1 MMREEENFMTN
12 LRTVFWKIMGVSV
25 LLLSHNTWAVA
36 DSPTDMIR
44 STVEQARAVLDDP
57 AYQGNDHCQQRLEKV
72 KAVVLPQFDSQEIAR
87 RTLGPYW
94 KDITDEQRKEFIQ
107 LFIALVE
114 KAYSSSLDR
123 YSKGVQFF
131 FDQER
136 IDNDFAEVDTRILDP
151 TQNQTFSI
159 NYRLRQVNGQ
169 WLIYDVVVENV
180 SLVNN
185 YRNQFNRILS
195 KSSYEDLVQK
205 LQTKLQQLDTA
216 PPSGS

>member
-1 MMREEENFMTN
+1 MII
-12 LRTVFWKIMGVSV
+12 LRTVFWKIIGISV
-25 LLLSHNTWAVA
+25 LLLTFNTWAVA
-36 DSPTDMIR
+36 NPPTDTIR
-44 STVEQARAVLDDP
+44 STVERARAVLDDP
-57 AYQGNDHCQQRLEKV
+57 AYQGEDHRQQRLEKV

-94 KDITDEQRKEFIQ
+94 KDRTDEQRKEFIQ
-107 LFIALVE
+107 LFTALVE

-123 YSKGVQFF
+123 YSKGMQFF

-136 IDNDFAEVDTRILDP
+136 IDTDFAEVDTRIFDP
-151 TQNQTFSI
+151 TLNKTFSI

-216 PPSGS
+216 PRSES

>member
-1 MMREEENFMTN
+1 MRI
-12 LRTVFWKIMGVSV
+12 LRTGFWKIIGVGI
-25 LLLSHNTWAVA
+25 LLLSLDTSAIA

-44 STVEQARAVLDDP
+44 STVERARAVLDDP
-57 AYQGNDHCQQRLEKV
+57 AYQGNDHRQQRLEKV
-72 KAVVLPQFDSQEIAR
+72 KEVVLPQFDSQEIAR

-94 KDITDEQRKEFIQ
+94 KDRTEEQRKEFIQ
-107 LFIALVE
+107 LFTALVE

-131 FDQER
+131 FDQEHV
-136 IDNDFAEVDTRILDP
+136 DNDFAEVATRVFDP
-151 TQNQTFSI
+151 TLNKTFSI
-159 NYRLRQVNGQ
+159 NYRLRRVNGR

-216 PPSGS
+216 SPSES

>member
-1 MMREEENFMTN
+1 MTI

-36 DSPTDMIR
+36 NPPTDTIR
-44 STVEQARAVLDDP
+44 STVERARAVLNDP
-57 AYQGNDHCQQRLEKV
+57 AYQGEDHRQQRLEKV

-94 KDITDEQRKEFIQ
+94 KDRTDEQRKEFIQ
-107 LFIALVE
+107 LFTALVE

-123 YSKGVQFF
+123 YSKGMQFF

-136 IDNDFAEVDTRILDP
+136 IDNDIAEVDTRIFDP
-151 TQNQTFSI
+151 TLNKTFSI

-195 KSSYEDLVQK
+195 KSSYEGLVQK

-216 PPSGS
+216 PRSEN

>member
-1 MMREEENFMTN
+1 MREEENFMTI

-25 LLLSHNTWAVA
+25 LLLSHNTCAVA
-36 DSPTDMIR
+36 DSPTDTIR
-44 STVEQARAVLDDP
+44 STVERARAVLDDP
-57 AYQGNDHCQQRLEKV
+57 AYQGEDHRQQRLEKV

-94 KDITDEQRKEFIQ
+94 KDRTDEQRREFIQ
-107 LFIALVE
+107 LFTALVE

-123 YSKGVQFF
+123 YSTGVQFF

-136 IDNDFAEVDTRILDP
+136 IDNDFAEVDTRIFDP
-151 TQNQTFSI
+151 TLNKAFSV

-169 WLIYDVVVENV
+169 WLVYDVVVENV

-195 KSSYEDLVQK
+195 KSSYEGLVQK

-216 PPSGS
+216 PPSES

>member
-1 MMREEENFMTN
+1 MREEENFMTI
-12 LRTVFWKIMGVSV
+12 LRTVFWNIMGVSV
-25 LLLSHNTWAVA
+25 LLLSHNTCAVA
-36 DSPTDMIR
+36 DSPTDTIR
-44 STVEQARAVLDDP
+44 STVERARAVLDDP
-57 AYQGNDHCQQRLEKV
+57 AYQGEDHRQQRLEKV
-72 KAVVLPQFDSQEIAR
+72 KAVVLPQFDSQEIAK

-94 KDITDEQRKEFIQ
+94 KERTDEQRREFIQ
-107 LFIALVE
+107 LFTALVE

-123 YSKGVQFF
+123 YSTGVQFF

-136 IDNDFAEVDTRILDP
+136 IDNDFAEVDTRIFDP
-151 TQNQTFSI
+151 TLNKTFSV

-169 WLIYDVVVENV
+169 WLVYDVVVENV

-195 KSSYEDLVQK
+195 KSSYEGLVQK

-216 PPSGS
+216 PPSES

>member
-1 MMREEENFMTN
+1 MREEENFMTI
-12 LRTVFWKIMGVSV
+12 LRTVFWKILGVSV
-25 LLLSHNTWAVA
+25 LLLSHNTCAVA
-36 DSPTDMIR
+36 DSPTDTIR
-44 STVEQARAVLDDP
+44 STVERARAVLDDP
-57 AYQGNDHCQQRLEKV
+57 AYQGEDHRQQRLEKV

-94 KDITDEQRKEFIQ
+94 KDRTDEQRREFIQ
-107 LFIALVE
+107 LFTALVE

-123 YSKGVQFF
+123 YSTGVQFF

-136 IDNDFAEVDTRILDP
+136 IDNDFAEVDTRIFDP
-151 TQNQTFSI
+151 TLNKTFSV

-169 WLIYDVVVENV
+169 WLVYDVVVENV

-195 KSSYEDLVQK
+195 KSSYEGLVQK

-216 PPSGS
+216 PPSEN

>member
-1 MMREEENFMTN
+1 MREEENFMTI

-25 LLLSHNTWAVA
+25 LLLSHNTCAVA
-36 DSPTDMIR
+36 DSPTDTIR
-44 STVEQARAVLDDP
+44 STVERARAVLDDP
-57 AYQGNDHCQQRLEKV
+57 AYQGEDHRQQRLEKV

-94 KDITDEQRKEFIQ
+94 KDRTDEQRREFIQ
-107 LFIALVE
+107 LFTALVE

-123 YSKGVQFF
+123 YSTGVQFF

-136 IDNDFAEVDTRILDP
+136 IDNDFAEVDTRIFDP
-151 TQNQTFSI
+151 TLNKTFSV

-169 WLIYDVVVENV
+169 WLVYDVVVENV

-195 KSSYEDLVQK
+195 TQS
-205 LQTKLQQLDTA
+205 
-216 PPSGS
+216 

>member
-1 MMREEENFMTN
+1 MRI

-25 LLLSHNTWAVA
+25 LLLSLNTWAVA
-36 DSPTDMIR
+36 DSPTDTIR
-44 STVEQARAVLDDP
+44 STVERARAVLDDP
-57 AYQGNDHCQQRLEKV
+57 AYQGDTHRQQRLEKV
-72 KAVVLPQFDSQEIAR
+72 KTVVFSQFDSQEIAK

-94 KDITDEQRKEFIQ
+94 KERTEEQRKEFIQ
-107 LFIALVE
+107 LFTALVG

-136 IDNDFAEVDTRILDP
+136 IDNDFAEVDTRIFDP
-151 TQNQTFSI
+151 TLDKTFSI
-159 NYRLRQVNGQ
+159 NYCLRQVNGQ

-216 PPSGS
+216 PPSES

>member
-1 MMREEENFMTN
+1 MREEENFMTI

-25 LLLSHNTWAVA
+25 LLLSHNTCAVA
-36 DSPTDMIR
+36 DSPTDTIR
-44 STVEQARAVLDDP
+44 STVERARAVLNDP
-57 AYQGNDHCQQRLEKV
+57 AYQGEDHRQQRLEKV

-94 KDITDEQRKEFIQ
+94 KDRTDEQRREFIQ
-107 LFIALVE
+107 LFTALVE
-114 KAYSSSLDR
+114 KAYSSSLNR
-123 YSKGVQFF
+123 YSTGVQFF

-136 IDNDFAEVDTRILDP
+136 IDNDFAEVDTRIFDP
-151 TQNQTFSI
+151 TLNKTFSV

-169 WLIYDVVVENV
+169 WLVYDVVVENV

-216 PPSGS
+216 PRSES

>member
-1 MMREEENFMTN
+1 MMSRRVALWTILGMS
-12 LRTVFWKIMGVSV
+12 IG
-25 LLLSHNTWAVA
+25 LLSFNAWAVA
-36 DSPTDMIR
+36 DSPMDMIR
-44 STVEQARAVLDDP
+44 VTVEQTRTVLEDP
-57 AYQGNDHCQQRLEKV
+57 AYQGSDHRQQRLGKV
-72 KAVVLPQFDSQEIAR
+72 KEIVLPRFDAQEIAK

-94 KDITDEQRKEFIQ
+94 KDRTEEQRKEFTQ
-107 LFIALVE
+107 LFTALVE

-123 YSKGVQFF
+123 YSRDVQFF

-136 IDNDFAEVDTRILDP
+136 VEDNFAEVDTRVFDP
-151 TQNQTFSI
+151 ALNKTFSV
-159 NYRLRQVNGQ
+159 NYHLRQVNGQ

-216 PPSGS
+216 SPSES

>member
-1 MMREEENFMTN
+1 MREEEHFMTS
-12 LRTVFWKIMGVSV
+12 LRTVFWKTTGVSI
-25 LLLSHNTWAVA
+25 LLLSFNTWAVA
-36 DSPTDMIR
+36 DSPTDTIR
-44 STVEQARAVLDDP
+44 STVERARAVLNDP
-57 AYQGNDHCQQRLEKV
+57 AYQGEDHRQQRLEKV
-72 KAVVLPQFDSQEIAR
+72 KAVVLPQFDSQKIAR

-94 KDITDEQRKEFIQ
+94 KDRTDEQRREFIE
-107 LFIALVE
+107 LYTALVE

-123 YSKGVQFF
+123 YSTGMQFF

-136 IDNDFAEVDTRILDP
+136 IDNDFAEVDTRIFDP
-151 TQNQTFSI
+151 TLNKTFSV

-216 PPSGS
+216 PPSES